1 LFYASA
7 ILNGS
12 DGVWYAQH
20 GKRPETFYIR
30 SIAFRICG
38 TGFKNHTKFR
48 SSCGMHLECAH
59 QCDDQEDKR
68 ETHDNHQLC
77 IRR

>member
-1 LFYASA
+1 MFYASA

-12 DGVWYAQH
+12 DGVWYAQY
-20 GKRPETFYIR
+20 GKRPETFYIK

-48 SSCGMHLECAH
+48 SSCGMHMGCVINVMMIKKISVRH
-59 QCDDQEDKR
+59 M
-68 ETHDNHQLC
+68 
-77 IRR
+77 IIISYV